1 MKGNF
6 IIGYER
12 PGNINVTNGQMN
24 DRWFTVRKFLGDFY
38 LENAVRYNNLP
49 NWEYC
54 ESPVEYPSYSSYMDD
69 DLFEMVGLKI
79 NGRTGAE
86 NLGNRMVRNYDY
98 KYYLNKRE
106 AWYEWFE

>member
-1 MKGNF
+1 M
-6 IIGYER
+6 
-12 PGNINVTNGQMN
+12 
-24 DRWFTVRKFLGDFY
+24 
-38 LENAVRYNNLP
+38 
-49 NWEYC
+49 
-54 ESPVEYPSYSSYMDD
+54 EYPSYSSYMDD
-69 DLFEMVGLKI
+69 DLFEMVGLKV